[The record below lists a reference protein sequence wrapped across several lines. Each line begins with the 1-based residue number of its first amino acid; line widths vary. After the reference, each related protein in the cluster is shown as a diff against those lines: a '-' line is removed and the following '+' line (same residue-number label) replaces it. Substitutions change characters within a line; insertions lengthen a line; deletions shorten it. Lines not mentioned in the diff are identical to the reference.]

1 MTGKEQENLMKRLSL
16 YLLFFVLGASFGML
30 LCWYASPV
38 WSYNEAI
45 RSREDLVDASVL
57 QFRGGRVAEAAV
69 LMQQANEVASR
80 PDQSWP
86 FLFPWHAAVLRVT
99 GVFSGIHVSKE
110 YRAAETAYLF
120 RMSGQHDRAGPYYER
135 LQKQRGRTTE
145 QLDVSASAF
154 LRSASAFQE
163 EQVKE

>member
-1 MTGKEQENLMKRLSL
+1 MKRLLL
-16 YLLFFVLGASFGML
+16 YLLFFVLGSSFGML

-57 QFRGGRVAEAAV
+57 QFRSGRVAEAAV

-86 FLFPWHAAVLRVT
+86 MMFPWHAAVLRIT
-99 GVFSGIHVSKE
+99 GVFSSIHVSKD

-120 RMSGQHDRAGPYYER
+120 RASGQHDRAGPYYER
-135 LQKQRGRTTE
+135 LQRQRSRTPE
-145 QLDVSASAF
+145 QVDASASAF

-163 EQVKE
+163 QQMKE